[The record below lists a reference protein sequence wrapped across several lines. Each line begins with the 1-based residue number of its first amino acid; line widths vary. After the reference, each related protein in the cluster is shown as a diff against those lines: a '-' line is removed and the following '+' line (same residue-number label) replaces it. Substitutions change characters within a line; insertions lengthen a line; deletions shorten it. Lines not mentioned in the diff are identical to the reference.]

1 MQPGTRRS
9 CQRPRCLVKLAPGR
23 AWEGPLTAWNQE
35 EDLLFRYWKCSV
47 DVCSAHIED
56 VVVLTDA
63 GRIET
68 TLDARGKIVPWTP
81 RYGLARVLEAEAIDP
96 EVTLYLAGWGLPVD
110 SDVLVAQLPEV
121 LVELVTQRMWHTV
134 MWRWT
139 YPGGLLLQ
147 NVFDLIPVHMQRN
160 AMVRRKARRGH
171 PIDPRQPDP
180 EAAPV
185 AREFFVDVVHRLRQW
200 GPTVLAGQGS
210 AQLGDEDECME
221 LEVKDT
227 VIGMDRLQRA
237 LGVKGAPCP
246 GPANTIRTDCC
257 MDSCWAPCCGTVP
270 SRGPR

>member
-1 MQPGTRRS
+1 MAFFLMGYPHGSRQIHGLGRAYLDPEPWLTARCSEAGLSELLQVQPGTRRS

-56 VVVLTDA
+56 VVVLTDV

-68 TLDARGKIVPWTP
+68 TFNAKGKIVPWAP

-180 EAAPV
+180 KAAPV
-185 AREFFVDVVHRLRQW
+185 AREFFRGRCSPVAAM
-200 GPTVLAGQGS
+200 GPYSPGRTGQRS
-210 AQLGDEDECME
+210 A
-221 LEVKDT
+221 
-227 VIGMDRLQRA
+227 
-237 LGVKGAPCP
+237 
-246 GPANTIRTDCC
+246 
-257 MDSCWAPCCGTVP
+257 
-270 SRGPR
+270 RG